1 MHTHRFILTGL
12 GNIGRNFLAIVQE
25 REAMLRERYGLA
37 LQAVGLADS
46 SGALYAPDGFDLAE
60 VVALKQA
67 GRGIASLAT
76 AERPLLT
83 ARELVERAD
92 AEFLLEAT
100 PTNLTDGQ
108 PGLDLVRIALRRGL
122 HAVLASKGPLVL
134 AYAELQALA
143 ARSSLA
149 FGGAVCGELPT
160 VNVGRRDLAGGEIRR
175 VEACL
180 NGTTQVILGLM
191 ARGQTYDAGL
201 AEAQRIGIA
210 EPDPSLDVDGWDS
223 ANKLVI
229 IANAVLGQPTTLA
242 DVAVTG
248 IRTISA
254 AEARAAADAGG
265 RLSLV
270 ASADRR
276 PDGTYALSVRP
287 TALAASH
294 PLARLNMDE
303 MGIVYHTDLYGQ
315 TTVTSAGP
323 GPSGASAAMLRD
335 ILAIVGRGGG
345 G

>member
-1 MHTHRFILTGL
+1 MRTYRYILTGI
-12 GNIGRNFLAIVQE
+12 GNIGRNFLAIVQDK
-25 REAMLRERYGLA
+25 EAFLRERYGIA

-46 SGALYAPDGFDLAE
+46 SGALYDPEGFALGE
-60 VVALKQA
+60 VVALKRE
-67 GRGIASLAT
+67 GRGIAALAT
-76 AERPLLT
+76 TERPLIA

-100 PTNLTDGQ
+100 PTSLTDGQ

-134 AYAELQALA
+134 AYAELQDLATRSALA
-143 ARSSLA
+143 FS
-149 FGGAVCGELPT
+149 GAVCGELPT
-160 VNVGRRDLAGGEIRR
+160 VNVGRRDLAGGEVRR
-175 VEACL
+175 VEALL

-191 ARGQTYDAGL
+191 AQGQAYEAGL

-229 IANAVLGQPTTLA
+229 IANAVLGQPATLA
-242 DVAVTG
+242 DLTVTG
-248 IRTISA
+248 IRHVTA
-254 AEARAAADAGG
+254 AEAQAAANDGG
-265 RLSLV
+265 RLALL
-270 ASADRR
+270 AIADRR
-276 PDGTYALSVRP
+276 DDGTYALSVCP
-287 TALAASH
+287 TLLAASH
-294 PLARLNMDE
+294 PLSRLTMDE

-335 ILAIVGRGGG
+335 ILEIVGRG
-345 G
+345 